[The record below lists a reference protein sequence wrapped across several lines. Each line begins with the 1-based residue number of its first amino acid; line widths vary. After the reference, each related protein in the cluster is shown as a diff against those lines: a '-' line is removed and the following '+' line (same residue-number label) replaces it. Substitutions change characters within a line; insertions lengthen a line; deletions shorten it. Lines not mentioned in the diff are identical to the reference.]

1 MSTEHAGRRHDLS
14 MHAGCRRNLRGLS
27 AGHSPVGSPFPTPSR
42 RRRGTMTFSLF
53 FSSSCPRLSR
63 KESEGTSHMHPPSP
77 EAEQLRSVR
86 SRPSIPIPIAPL
98 MAHVSLQSCSLTDMS
113 QVSRCTRHG
122 MAAACGCAGHVHICV
137 VRSWV
142 RYDDAQTHQWLRCLT
157 LKLQNS
163 TTYYPTWYTDF
174 TVAALPL
181 RCPRNA
187 SPGYC

>member
-1 MSTEHAGRRHDLS
+1 
-14 MHAGCRRNLRGLS
+14 
-27 AGHSPVGSPFPTPSR
+27 
-42 RRRGTMTFSLF
+42 
-53 FSSSCPRLSR
+53 
-63 KESEGTSHMHPPSP
+63 
-77 EAEQLRSVR
+77 
-86 SRPSIPIPIAPL
+86 
-98 MAHVSLQSCSLTDMS
+98 
-113 QVSRCTRHG
+113 

-187 SPGYC
+187 SPGYCSRLVRQGHLLAACRIHRRCSRSAAALCSLEFAVGLTSPLPPPPTPRRLAGIGGGGKGESVARHSPCRQTPIVSDAPRGSERSVAIRDNQRQSHLVLLGDLTWYNCSRTSPLVPSSS